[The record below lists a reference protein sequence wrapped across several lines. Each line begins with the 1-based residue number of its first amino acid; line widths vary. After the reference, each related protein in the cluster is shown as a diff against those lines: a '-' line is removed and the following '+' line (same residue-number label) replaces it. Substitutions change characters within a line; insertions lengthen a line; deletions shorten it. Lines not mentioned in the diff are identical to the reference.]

1 MAVLFKVMICCP
13 SSGEVFDTGIR
24 TTGREALNNN
34 AYRQGMVSC
43 GSCGKFHSL
52 DDDAFME
59 VVKRTEA
66 ETLWRPNP

>member
-1 MAVLFKVMICCP
+1 MAVLFKVMIRCP
-13 SSGEVFDTGIR
+13 STGEVFDTGIR

-34 AYRQGMVSC
+34 AYRQGMASC
-43 GSCGKFHSL
+43 SKCGKFHSL

-59 VVKRTEA
+59 VEKRTDT